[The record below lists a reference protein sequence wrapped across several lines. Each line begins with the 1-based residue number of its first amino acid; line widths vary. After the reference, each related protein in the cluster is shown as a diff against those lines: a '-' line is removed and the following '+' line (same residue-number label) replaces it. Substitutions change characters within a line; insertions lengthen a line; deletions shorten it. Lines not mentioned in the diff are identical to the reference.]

1 MSKRLDGADDVG
13 GGTDSE
19 LMLRVRGGDL
29 YALGLLFVRYQA
41 KVHAWCF
48 RLTDDRH
55 TADDLVQDTFL
66 RILRYRHAFSGD
78 AAFSTWLYRI
88 ARNVCLDHL
97 ANLRRNSDAQEQ
109 LHGRAAAETGPAAA
123 YEDGRLA
130 ILDAALM
137 RLPIEKREVL
147 VLSRYHDL
155 RYEDIAQ
162 VCNCS
167 VGAVKARVHRA
178 IRHLRDLYNELECQD
193 NEMRDSER
201 TDSRRSHG

>member
-1 MSKRLDGADDVG
+1 MNARLDGADDG
-13 GGTDSE
+13 GCGTDSD

-29 YALGLLFVRYQA
+29 RALGLLFMRHQS

-66 RILRYRHAFSGD
+66 RILRYRQAFSGD

-97 ANLRRNSDAQEQ
+97 ANLRRRSDAQEQ
-109 LHGRAAAETGPAAA
+109 LHGRAAAATSTAAA
-123 YEDGRLA
+123 HEDGRLA
-130 ILDAALM
+130 ILDVALM

-155 RYEDIAQ
+155 RYEEIAQ

-167 VGAVKARVHRA
+167 VGAVKVRVHRA
-178 IRHLRDLYNELECQD
+178 IRHLRKLYNELECQD
-193 NEMRDSER
+193 HEMRASER
-201 TDSRRSHG
+201 TDS

>member
-1 MSKRLDGADDVG
+1 MNARLDGADDG
-13 GGTDSE
+13 GCGTDSD

-29 YALGLLFVRYQA
+29 RALGLLFMRHQA
-41 KVHAWCF
+41 QVHAWCF

-66 RILRYRHAFSGD
+66 RILRYRHAFSSD

-97 ANLRRNSDAQEQ
+97 ANLRRRSEAQEK
-109 LHGRAAAETGPAAA
+109 LHGRAAAETSTAAA
-123 YEDGRLA
+123 HEDDRLA

-167 VGAVKARVHRA
+167 VGAVKVRVHRA
-178 IRHLRDLYNELECQD
+178 IRHLRKLYNELECQD
-193 NEMRDSER
+193 HEMRASER
-201 TDSRRSHG
+201 TDS

>member
-1 MSKRLDGADDVG
+1 MSARRDGADDG
-13 GGTDSE
+13 GRETDSE
-19 LMLRVRGGDL
+19 LMLQVRGGDL
-29 YALGLLFVRYQA
+29 RALGLLFIRHQA

-48 RLTDDRH
+48 RLTNEKH

-97 ANLRRNSDAQEQ
+97 AILRRRSDVQEQ
-109 LHGRAAAETGPAAA
+109 LHGRAAAENDQAAVQ
-123 YEDGRLA
+123 EDGRLA

-167 VGAVKARVHRA
+167 VGAVKVRVHRA
-178 IRHLRDLYNELECQD
+178 IRHLRKLYNELECQD
-193 NEMRDSER
+193 HEMRASER
-201 TDSRRSHG
+201 TDS